1 MEKVIPISR
10 VRPMLNKLVKE
21 IAEGG
26 EPVIIVQRDEA
37 SAMLV
42 NREEYEIL
50 RDTVELLL
58 DSEFAKSIQRGE
70 EDLKAGRMKPWP
82 KIRRDV

>member
-37 SAMLV
+37 GAMLV

-70 EDLKAGRMKPWP
+70 EDLKAGRIKPWRE
-82 KIRRDV
+82 IRRDV